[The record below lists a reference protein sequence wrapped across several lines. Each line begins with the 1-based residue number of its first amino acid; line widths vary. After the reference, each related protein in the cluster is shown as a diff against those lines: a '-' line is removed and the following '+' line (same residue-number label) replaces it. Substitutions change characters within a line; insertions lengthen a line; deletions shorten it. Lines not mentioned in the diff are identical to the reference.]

1 MSFLIQDVTDGK
13 LVKIAEDAL
22 DVADRIREIDEGYE
36 IYYNRAKNRFEI
48 YKKGERQAVLP
59 FDELDE
65 RTVTYLRKTRIENA
79 AELIQETDSENLK
92 REQSIERAKKD
103 EREYKLGHL
112 VKYLEN
118 DRAYV
123 PRYDEL

>member
-79 AELIQETDSENLK
+79 EELIEEIDSENLK

-103 EREYKLGHL
+103 EREYKLVHL

>member
-22 DVADRIREIDEGYE
+22 NVADRIREIDEGYE

-79 AELIQETDSENLK
+79 EELIEEIDSENLK

>member
-48 YKKGERQAVLP
+48 YKK
-59 FDELDE
+59 
-65 RTVTYLRKTRIENA
+65 ENVRRFCRLTNWTK
-79 AELIQETDSENLK
+79 E
-92 REQSIERAKKD
+92 
-103 EREYKLGHL
+103 
-112 VKYLEN
+112 
-118 DRAYV
+118 
-123 PRYDEL
+123 P

>member
-48 YKKGERQAVLP
+48 YKKGEPKMNMGRRTSGGSAV
-59 FDELDE
+59 
-65 RTVTYLRKTRIENA
+65 
-79 AELIQETDSENLK
+79 
-92 REQSIERAKKD
+92 
-103 EREYKLGHL
+103 
-112 VKYLEN
+112 
-118 DRAYV
+118 
-123 PRYDEL
+123 

>member
-79 AELIQETDSENLK
+79 EELIEEIDSENLK

-103 EREYKLGHL
+103 EREYKLGYL

>member
-79 AELIQETDSENLK
+79 EELIEEIDSENLK
-92 REQSIERAKKD
+92 REQSIEREKKD

>member
-79 AELIQETDSENLK
+79 EELIEEIDSENLK
-92 REQSIERAKKD
+92 REQSIEHEKKD